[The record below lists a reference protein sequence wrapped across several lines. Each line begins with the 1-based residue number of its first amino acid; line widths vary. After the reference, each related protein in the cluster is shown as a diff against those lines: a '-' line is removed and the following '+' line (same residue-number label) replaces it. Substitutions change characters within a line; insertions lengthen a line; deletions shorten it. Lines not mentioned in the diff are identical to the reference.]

1 MGIKSKI
8 KSAASK
14 VKSAATSYVKN
25 VKGGAGIVAGAL
37 SSAGK
42 KVGNSGLLGNV
53 GTPVGLGNQ
62 SGIAPVSNK
71 KTSTPFNPITGG
83 GNIANAEA
91 GYGANTGLVDSR
103 GNSVVPPKISS
114 KGSGV
119 SIGSRGTSSGTSS
132 RGSVLG
138 ASTSNLSAD
147 GTSLMNTRSFG
158 PSSSSFS
165 SPSGQTGLGSNASSV
180 PTSTVV
186 NNASLKN
193 VPAITLPEPTV
204 NDYSYDIPGLIT
216 PADPKLA
223 ETTANDKAQQDYIDA
238 LMKEAPSAED
248 AYAKAQRET
257 GIREKQQVV
266 SDLTGQLNAIVS
278 KGQANQLSLVGQGR
292 GIPEAIIGG
301 QQAQIGRETA
311 IAALPV
317 QAQLS
322 AAQGNLEMA
331 NDNLDTLFKIYSDDA
346 KNKYEQRIAVKKAVY
361 DFASAKE
368 KTALEKQAK
377 MEERAYDEQ
386 QTVLEDIKSITKTAL
401 QGGAP
406 AGVMANIAKSKTYAE
421 AVQAAGKYGGDYL
434 QRELLV
440 QQINNVRSQIAERNN
455 VANSYGTI
463 SGKPQNASQSSAN
476 GYADRVAEA
485 DVIINN
491 LGTKFTSS
499 TSIGGSL
506 PNFLQNNDRQMYE
519 QAKRNFITAILR
531 RESGAAIADSEFI
544 TAEKQYF
551 PQRGDGDGVV
561 GQKEISRNTA
571 INNLYRE
578 SGVNRPVLP
587 GQIIESNGQRFRVG
601 TDGETLELL

>member
-1 MGIKSKI
+1 MASTISKI
-8 KSAASK
+8 KSK
-14 VKSAATSYVKN
+14 VKSVVNT
-25 VKGGAGIVAGAL
+25 IT
-37 SSAGK
+37 SAGK
-42 KVGNSGLLGNV
+42 KTNQTANASSAVSSSGFIG
-53 GTPVGLGNQ
+53 PVKTQ
-62 SGIAPVSNK
+62 TIAPTYQGPSINTSTGKSTYGGQTLAPVYQGPAINTRTGASNIGPSTQAPTVK
-71 KTSTPFNPITGG
+71 KTGSSGG
-83 GNIANAEA
+83 
-91 GYGANTGLVDSR
+91 S
-103 GNSVVPPKISS
+103 SS
-114 KGSGV
+114 K
-119 SIGSRGTSSGTSS
+119 
-132 RGSVLG
+132 GSVLG

-165 SPSGQTGLGSNASSV
+165 SVGGQTNLGSNASSV
-180 PTSTVV
+180 PTSSVV
-186 NNASLKN
+186 NTNTLGANNQKLTFAEPAPQDFSSLIP
-193 VPAITLPEPTV
+193 PAVAPLESDATKEK
-204 NDYSYDIPGLIT
+204 D
-216 PADPKLA
+216 
-223 ETTANDKAQQDYIDA
+223 TALQDYLKSLDDNIGD
-238 LMKEAPSAED
+238 SAD

-257 GIREKQQVV
+257 GILEKQRIVG
-266 SDLTGQLNAIVS
+266 DLTGQLNAIVN

-311 IAALPV
+311 IAALPI

-346 KNKYEQRIAVKKAVY
+346 RNKFEAKREQKKMVYEI
-361 DFASAKE
+361 ASAKE
-368 KTALEKQAK
+368 KRELDK
-377 MEERAYDEQ
+377 MDKLEERAYKEAQ
-386 QTVLEDIKSITKTAL
+386 VVLEDIKGITKQAL
-401 QGGAP
+401 ENGAP
-406 AGVMANIAKSKTYAE
+406 AGIMSKIANAKTYQE
-421 AVQAAGKYGGDYL
+421 AISAAGKYGGDYL

-440 QQINNVRSQIAERNN
+440 QQINNVKSQIAERNN

-463 SGKPQNASQSSAN
+463 SGKPQNATQSSAN

-485 DVIINN
+485 DVIISN
-491 LGTKFTSS
+491 LGTKFTNS

-587 GQIIESNGQRFRVG
+587 GQIIESNGQRFKVG
-601 TDGETLELL
+601 TDGETLELLP